1 MNLFYGVIKSY
12 LDEFFVGIVHDIIFL
27 FFKTI
32 TAVKNN
38 IMYTQWSAWLS
49 KGGGEKT
56 RIHPQPD
63 HL

>member
-1 MNLFYGVIKSY
+1 MKNLALSPVTSLMEISEMNVFYGVIKSY

-38 IMYTQWSAWLS
+38 IMYTQ
-49 KGGGEKT
+49 
-56 RIHPQPD
+56 
-63 HL
+63 